1 MIELAE
7 GLWIDPFSVVM
18 IKKIDEN
25 QCGLWTTGQSALEG
39 HVLPYSA
46 EEVVEAIED
55 ACSDEVDEEVD
66 PEEEEHS
73 DE

>member
-7 GLWIDPFSVVM
+7 GLWVDPFSVTMVKR
-18 IKKIDEN
+18 ISKSK
-25 QCGLWTTGQSALEG
+25 CALWTTGQPGSDG
-39 HVLPYSA
+39 HILDYPA

-55 ACSDEVDEEVD
+55 ATADDEEGV
-66 PEEEEHS
+66 E